1 MGFRD
6 LFIFYVGGRG
16 GFLWSLGNNTFELEN
31 FLKTPN
37 ILRSHPTG
45 KSDSNNNN
53 SHTWKETSKKKKK
66 MLRNRQAV
74 SKFTSLHFYESSS
87 ISVKYYDGCTKG
99 RRYVSF
105 YMKYLTQAIENSRSY
120 QPWYAASLAK
130 RKWRETEPETEVG
143 TETERKQDLATLHFI
158 AIQCRDIW
166 NPTKET

>member
-74 SKFTSLHFYESSS
+74 SKFTSLHFYESFS

-105 YMKYLTQAIENSRSY
+105 YMKYLTQARSY
-120 QPWYAASLAK
+120 QPWYAASLA
-130 RKWRETEPETEVG
+130 REAEVKGTGTGRGDGNGKETGSCNFAFHCHPVQG
-143 TETERKQDLATLHFI
+143 VAL
-158 AIQCRDIW
+158 CDIW